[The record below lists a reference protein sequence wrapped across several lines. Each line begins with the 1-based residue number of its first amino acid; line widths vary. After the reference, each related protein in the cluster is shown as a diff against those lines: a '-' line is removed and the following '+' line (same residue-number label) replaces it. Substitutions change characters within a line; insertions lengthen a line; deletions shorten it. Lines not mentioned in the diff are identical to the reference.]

1 MPCFLKINEDQCIA
15 ILTQLNSPEFKN
27 LKYKAN
33 DVDDQQQAQ
42 ALLSLMKLD
51 LASLELLET
60 RWSVQNSELWGK
72 MEKTESLVPVVFAST
87 FLFVSMTL
95 TIE

>member
-1 MPCFLKINEDQCIA
+1 MPRFLKINEEQRVA
-15 ILTQLNSPEFKN
+15 ILAQLNSPEFKN

-42 ALLSLMKLD
+42 ALLSSMKLD

-60 RWSVQNSELWGK
+60 RWSVRNSELWGK
-72 MEKTESLVPVVFAST
+72 TEKTKRRKVLYQWYLQVLFYL
-87 FLFVSMTL
+87 FL
-95 TIE
+95 